1 MERLADVEHE
11 RWSHWQ
17 RYLHSKCERV
27 GDGSLVIPAHLVE
40 RWESQMNT
48 PYSALSEKEK
58 ESDREQV
65 RRYLPIIADALKP
78 RLRLPA
84 VPAALGMYERRP
96 LTSRAAA
103 GGPQAVQGRRRWP
116 VRVRCRRGSRR
127 V

>member
-1 MERLADVEHE
+1 MAEFLEDSSIPPQLEGLMERLADVEHE

-27 GDGSLVIPAHLVE
+27 GDGSLVIPAQLVE

-78 RLRLPA
+78 RLCLPA
-84 VPAALGMYERRP
+84 VGLRSGCTSGER
-96 LTSRAAA
+96 
-103 GGPQAVQGRRRWP
+103 
-116 VRVRCRRGSRR
+116 
-127 V
+127 